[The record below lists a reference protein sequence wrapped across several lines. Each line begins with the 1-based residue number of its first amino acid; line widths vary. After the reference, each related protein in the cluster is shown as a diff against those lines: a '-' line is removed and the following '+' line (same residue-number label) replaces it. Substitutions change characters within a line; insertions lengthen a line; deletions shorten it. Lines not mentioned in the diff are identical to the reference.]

1 MKHASS
7 PKSALAGG
15 QGKKLGGNRG
25 CSWEKHLS
33 VLLLGEREK
42 KIFLDWGKINERHA
56 ASQTWDMWVTLF
68 RAGNLE
74 IFEVLIGEK
83 ETAKEYL
90 SFNKLAIDIS
100 LSSRES

>member
-1 MKHASS
+1 MLPPQSLLWLGARA
-7 PKSALAGG
+7 KSWVVIGG
-15 QGKKLGGNRG
+15 VVGKTISL
-25 CSWEKHLS
+25 